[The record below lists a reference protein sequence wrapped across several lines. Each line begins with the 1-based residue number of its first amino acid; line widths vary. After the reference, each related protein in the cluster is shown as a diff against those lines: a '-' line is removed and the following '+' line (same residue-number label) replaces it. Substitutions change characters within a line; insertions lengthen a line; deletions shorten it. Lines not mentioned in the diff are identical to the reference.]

1 MGGEGKAGEGREER
15 EVGELRKKFR
25 GGVCLRTPR
34 ETKRRGGEGRGGDG
48 LGEVVP
54 HHFQIGSAVTGCLA
68 AMWALQAGPL
78 IGGLQCWLRP
88 ADSQRTDTSGDH
100 QLT

>member
-1 MGGEGKAGEGREER
+1 MFNKSKNITNFCSCNLFILCENYLLTATALHDHCASNICASWQQCDGMLSGH
-15 EVGELRKKFR
+15 VGS
-25 GGVCLRTPR
+25 V
-34 ETKRRGGEGRGGDG
+34 
-48 LGEVVP
+48 
-54 HHFQIGSAVTGCLA
+54 
-68 AMWALQAGPL
+68 QAGPL